1 MSLVYKSS
9 VRENIKDVQTFV
21 VDESAKSPN
30 YFRVSDVPQ
39 VLQKGKNLLRITA
52 HPTNLVPG
60 TQVFVD
66 VRDSNGNAI
75 YYEIPD
81 YLEDDKSR
89 VISIWVYHDK
99 GDDNTPNGEATITLA
114 GIANV
119 DLDGNPLPQQ
129 HRGKINVKWQTTV
142 TVDRERDN
150 TSQIIF
156 NSNNLPAISVS
167 QSVESYQ
174 NQPQSGTELVQT
186 TQTGKVTY
194 ISRGDTPI
202 IQTTDG
208 GTFNSEMVSGS
219 IILSNFTDAARP
231 LTTIENPLSSTFFSS
246 SIKEIL
252 SPTVLKPTTHFTTS
266 FDGREDVI
274 HTFDFI
280 Y

>member
-9 VRENIKDVQTFV
+9 VRENVTDIQTYI
-21 VDESAKSPN
+21 VDDSPKSTK

-60 TQVFVD
+60 SQVYVD

-89 VISIWVYHDK
+89 VISIWIYHDK

-119 DLDGNPLPQQ
+119 DMDGNPLPSR

-142 TVDRERDN
+142 TVDRERSN
-150 TSQIIF
+150 TSEVIF
-156 NSNNLPAISVS
+156 NSTNLPIVSVS
-167 QSVESYQ
+167 QSIEPYQ
-174 NQPQSGTELVQT
+174 NQPQDGDGLNLTL
-186 TQTGKVTY
+186 QTGTVSYELK
-194 ISRGDTPI
+194 GNTPI
-202 IQTTDG
+202 VRSLEANDN
-208 GTFNSEMVSGS
+208 TFNSEMVDAS
-219 IILSNFTDAARP
+219 IILHNFTNPAEP
-231 LTTIENPLSSTFFSS
+231 TTNFDGPLSSTFFSS
-246 SIKEIL
+246 SIKRIIPRVVSGVSQSNIL
-252 SPTVLKPTTHFTTS
+252 ETKTVLHLNRK
-266 FDGREDVI
+266 
-274 HTFDFI
+274 
-280 Y
+280 

>member
-99 GDDNTPNGEATITLA
+99 GDDNTPNGEATITFA

-129 HRGKINVKWQTTV
+129 HRGKINV
-142 TVDRERDN
+142 N
-150 TSQIIF
+150 
-156 NSNNLPAISVS
+156 
-167 QSVESYQ
+167 
-174 NQPQSGTELVQT
+174 
-186 TQTGKVTY
+186 
-194 ISRGDTPI
+194 
-202 IQTTDG
+202 
-208 GTFNSEMVSGS
+208 
-219 IILSNFTDAARP
+219 
-231 LTTIENPLSSTFFSS
+231 
-246 SIKEIL
+246 
-252 SPTVLKPTTHFTTS
+252 
-266 FDGREDVI
+266 GRLQLL
-274 HTFDFI
+274 
-280 Y
+280 